1 MDMITKLTK
10 VDGDNVRDSIR
21 IIKEYVQINN
31 KLKEDIKG
39 NNAEIKNE
47 YNTVLVNTF
56 GKDVAQIV
64 LKHAKDDALVETME
78 SELRT
83 IDFLKEIFHE

>member
-1 MDMITKLTK
+1 MDMITKLTE
-10 VDGDNVRDSIR
+10 VDANNVRNSIR
-21 IIKEYVQINN
+21 IIKEYVKQNEQ
-31 KLKEDIKG
+31 LKEDIKG

-78 SELRT
+78 SELQT
-83 IDFLKEIFHE
+83 VEFLKEIFHE